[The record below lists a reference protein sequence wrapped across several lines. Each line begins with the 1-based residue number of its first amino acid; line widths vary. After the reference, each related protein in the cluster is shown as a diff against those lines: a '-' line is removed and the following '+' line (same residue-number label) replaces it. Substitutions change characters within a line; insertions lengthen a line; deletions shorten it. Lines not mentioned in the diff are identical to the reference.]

1 MKKNILNRKRKKI
14 FYPKII
20 VFLFFL
26 VIVIFYFFYIFLFY
40 DQKILKQF
48 NSIIENYSDKYQYS
62 LSVVN
67 INGLNNI
74 NEDEILNLINH
85 YKGSSIFLIPIKK
98 IAKRISQNNW
108 VKSINIKSNYKDT
121 IIINIDESKPL
132 GIYTTGI
139 QNILFSDELIIL
151 ENIANNEKIFSEL
164 IKFEGKNS
172 IYESTKLVNSLP
184 DDFIEFVDKALLINK
199 RRWNLKLKNS
209 ILLKLPENNIKE
221 ALENYKKI
229 YINFSSEELSDIA
242 TIDLRMKQK
251 IILKYKEN
259 VESIK

>member
-1 MKKNILNRKRKKI
+1 MKKSILNRRRKKI
-14 FYPKII
+14 YFPTILI
-20 VFLFFL
+20 LLFFL
-26 VIVIFYFFYIFLFY
+26 ITVIYILFFY
-40 DQKILKQF
+40 DQKIIKQF

-74 NEDEILNLINH
+74 NEDEILNLIKP

-98 IAKRISQNNW
+98 IANKISQNNW
-108 VKSINIKSNYKDT
+108 VKSINIQSNYKDT
-121 IIINIDESKPL
+121 IEINIDESKPI

-139 QNILFSDELIIL
+139 QNILFSDDLKIL
-151 ENIANNEKIFSEL
+151 ENIANNEKRFSAL

-172 IYESTKLVNSLP
+172 IHESIKLIDSFP
-184 DDFIEFVDKALLINK
+184 DDFIQYVDKAFLINQ
-199 RRWNLKLKNS
+199 RRWDLELKNS

-229 YINFSSEELSDIA
+229 YINFSNEELIEIES
-242 TIDLRMKQK
+242 IDLRMKQK
-251 IILKYKEN
+251 IILKYKEI
-259 VESIK
+259 IK

>member
-1 MKKNILNRKRKKI
+1 MKKNILNRRRKKI
-14 FYPKII
+14 YFPTILI
-20 VFLFFL
+20 LLFFL
-26 VIVIFYFFYIFLFY
+26 IIVIFIFLFY
-40 DQKILKQF
+40 DQKIFKHF

-74 NEDEILNLINH
+74 NEDEILNLIKP

-98 IAKRISQNNW
+98 IANKISQNNW
-108 VKSINIKSNYKDT
+108 VKSINIQSNYKDT
-121 IIINIDESKPL
+121 IEINIDESKPI

-139 QNILFSDELIIL
+139 QNILFSDDLKIL
-151 ENIANNEKIFSEL
+151 ENIANNEKRFSAL

-172 IYESTKLVNSLP
+172 LHESIKLIDSFP
-184 DDFIEFVDKALLINK
+184 DDFIQYVDKAFLINQ
-199 RRWNLKLKNS
+199 RRWDLELKNS

-229 YINFSSEELSDIA
+229 YINFSNEELIEIES
-242 TIDLRMKQK
+242 IDLRMKKK
-251 IILKYKEN
+251 IILKYKE
-259 VESIK
+259 SIK

>member
-1 MKKNILNRKRKKI
+1 MKKSILNRRRKKI
-14 FYPKII
+14 YFPTILI
-20 VFLFFL
+20 LLFFL
-26 VIVIFYFFYIFLFY
+26 ITVIYILFFY

-74 NEDEILNLINH
+74 NEDEILNLIKP

-98 IAKRISQNNW
+98 IAKKISQNNW
-108 VKSINIKSNYKDT
+108 VKSINIQSNYKDT
-121 IIINIDESKPL
+121 IEINIDESKPI

-139 QNILFSDELIIL
+139 QNILFSDDLKIL
-151 ENIANNEKIFSEL
+151 ENIANNEKRFSAL

-172 IYESTKLVNSLP
+172 IHESIKLIDSFP
-184 DDFIEFVDKALLINK
+184 DDFIQYVDKAFLINQ
-199 RRWNLKLKNS
+199 RRWDLELKNS

-229 YINFSSEELSDIA
+229 YINFSNEELIEIES
-242 TIDLRMKQK
+242 IDLRMKKK
-251 IILKYKEN
+251 IILKYKE
-259 VESIK
+259 SIK

>member
-1 MKKNILNRKRKKI
+1 VKKNILNRRRKKI
-14 FYPKII
+14 YFPTILI
-20 VFLFFL
+20 LLFFL
-26 VIVIFYFFYIFLFY
+26 ITVIYILFFY
-40 DQKILKQF
+40 DQKIIKQF

-74 NEDEILNLINH
+74 NEDEILNLIKP

-98 IAKRISQNNW
+98 IANKISQNNW
-108 VKSINIKSNYKDT
+108 VKSINIQSNYKDT
-121 IIINIDESKPL
+121 IEINIDESKPI

-139 QNILFSDELIIL
+139 QNILFSDDLKIL
-151 ENIANNEKIFSEL
+151 ENIANNEKRFSAL

-172 IYESTKLVNSLP
+172 LHESIKLIDSFP
-184 DDFIEFVDKALLINK
+184 DDFIQYVDKAFLINQ
-199 RRWNLKLKNS
+199 RRWNLELKNS

-229 YINFSSEELSDIA
+229 YINFSNEELIEIES
-242 TIDLRMKQK
+242 IDLRMKKK
-251 IILKYKEN
+251 IILKYKE
-259 VESIK
+259 SIK

>member
-1 MKKNILNRKRKKI
+1 MKKNILNRRRKKI
-14 FYPKII
+14 YFPTILI
-20 VFLFFL
+20 LLFFL
-26 VIVIFYFFYIFLFY
+26 IIVIYILLFY
-40 DQKILKQF
+40 DQKIFKQF

-74 NEDEILNLINH
+74 NEDEILNLIKP

-98 IAKRISQNNW
+98 IAKKISQNNW
-108 VKSINIKSNYKDT
+108 VKSINIQSNYKDT
-121 IIINIDESKPL
+121 IEINIDESKPI

-139 QNILFSDELIIL
+139 QNILFSDDLKIL
-151 ENIANNEKIFSEL
+151 ENIANNEKRFSAL

-172 IYESTKLVNSLP
+172 LHESIKLIDSFP
-184 DDFIEFVDKALLINK
+184 DDFIQYVDKAFLINQ
-199 RRWNLKLKNS
+199 RRWDLELKNS

-229 YINFSSEELSDIA
+229 YINFSNEELIEIES
-242 TIDLRMKQK
+242 IDLRMKQK
-251 IILKYKEN
+251 IILKYKE
-259 VESIK
+259 SIK

>member
-1 MKKNILNRKRKKI
+1 MKKNILNRRRKKI

-40 DQKILKQF
+40 DQKIFKQF

-74 NEDEILNLINH
+74 NEDEILNLIKP

-98 IAKRISQNNW
+98 IAKKISQNNW
-108 VKSINIKSNYKDT
+108 VKSINIQSNYKDT
-121 IIINIDESKPL
+121 IEINIDESKPI

-139 QNILFSDELIIL
+139 QNILFSDDLKIL
-151 ENIANNEKIFSEL
+151 ENIANNEKRFSAL

-172 IYESTKLVNSLP
+172 LHESIKLIDSFP
-184 DDFIEFVDKALLINK
+184 DDFIQYVDKAFLINQ
-199 RRWNLKLKNS
+199 RRWDLELKNS

-229 YINFSSEELSDIA
+229 YINFSNEELIEIES
-242 TIDLRMKQK
+242 IDLRMKKK
-251 IILKYKEN
+251 IILKYKE
-259 VESIK
+259 SIK

>member
-1 MKKNILNRKRKKI
+1 MKKNILNRRRKKI
-14 FYPKII
+14 YFPTILI
-20 VFLFFL
+20 LLFFL
-26 VIVIFYFFYIFLFY
+26 ITVIYILFFY
-40 DQKILKQF
+40 DQKIIKQF

-74 NEDEILNLINH
+74 NEDEILNLIKP

-98 IAKRISQNNW
+98 IAKKISQNNW
-108 VKSINIKSNYKDT
+108 VKSINIQSNYKDT
-121 IIINIDESKPL
+121 IEINIDESKPI

-139 QNILFSDELIIL
+139 QNILFSDDLKIL
-151 ENIANNEKIFSEL
+151 ENIANNEKRFSAL

-172 IYESTKLVNSLP
+172 IHESIKLIDTFP
-184 DDFIEFVDKALLINK
+184 DDFIQYVDKAFLINQ
-199 RRWNLKLKNS
+199 RRWDLELKNS

-229 YINFSSEELSDIA
+229 YINFSNEELIEIES
-242 TIDLRMKQK
+242 IDLRMKKK
-251 IILKYKEN
+251 IILKYKE
-259 VESIK
+259 SIK

>member
-1 MKKNILNRKRKKI
+1 MKKNILNRRRKKI
-14 FYPKII
+14 YFPTILI
-20 VFLFFL
+20 LLFFL
-26 VIVIFYFFYIFLFY
+26 IIVIYILLFY
-40 DQKILKQF
+40 DQKIFKQF

-74 NEDEILNLINH
+74 NEDEILNLIKP

-98 IAKRISQNNW
+98 IAKKISQNNW
-108 VKSINIKSNYKDT
+108 VKSINIQSNYKDT
-121 IIINIDESKPL
+121 IEINIDESKPI

-139 QNILFSDELIIL
+139 QNILFSDDLKIL
-151 ENIANNEKIFSEL
+151 ENIANNEKRFSAL

-172 IYESTKLVNSLP
+172 IHESIKLIDSFP
-184 DDFIEFVDKALLINK
+184 DDFIQYVDKAFLINQ
-199 RRWNLKLKNS
+199 RRWDLELKNS

-229 YINFSSEELSDIA
+229 YINFSNEELIEIES
-242 TIDLRMKQK
+242 IDLRMKKK
-251 IILKYKEN
+251 IILKYKE
-259 VESIK
+259 SIK

>member
-1 MKKNILNRKRKKI
+1 M
-14 FYPKII
+14 F
-20 VFLFFL
+20 
-26 VIVIFYFFYIFLFY
+26 FY
-40 DQKILKQF
+40 DQKIIRQF

-74 NEDEILNLINH
+74 NEDEILNLIKP

-98 IAKRISQNNW
+98 IANKISQNNW
-108 VKSINIKSNYKDT
+108 VKSINIQSNYKDT
-121 IIINIDESKPL
+121 IEINIDESKPI

-139 QNILFSDELIIL
+139 QNILFSDDLKIL
-151 ENIANNEKIFSEL
+151 ENIANNEKRFSAL

-172 IYESTKLVNSLP
+172 LHESIKLIDSFP
-184 DDFIEFVDKALLINK
+184 DDFIQYVDKAFLINQ
-199 RRWNLKLKNS
+199 RRWDLELKNS

-229 YINFSSEELSDIA
+229 YINFSNEELIEIES
-242 TIDLRMKQK
+242 IDLRMKKK
-251 IILKYKEN
+251 IILKYKE
-259 VESIK
+259 SIK

>member
-1 MKKNILNRKRKKI
+1 MKKSILNRRRKKI
-14 FYPKII
+14 YFPTILI
-20 VFLFFL
+20 LLFFL
-26 VIVIFYFFYIFLFY
+26 ITVIYILFFY
-40 DQKILKQF
+40 DQKIIKQF

-74 NEDEILNLINH
+74 NEDEILNLIKP

-98 IAKRISQNNW
+98 IAKKISQNNW
-108 VKSINIKSNYKDT
+108 VKSINIQSNYKDT
-121 IIINIDESKPL
+121 IEINIDESKPI

-139 QNILFSDELIIL
+139 QNILFSDDLKIL
-151 ENIANNEKIFSEL
+151 ENIANNEKRFSAL

-172 IYESTKLVNSLP
+172 IHESIKLIDSFP
-184 DDFIEFVDKALLINK
+184 DDFIQYVDKAFLINQ
-199 RRWNLKLKNS
+199 RRWDLELKNS

-229 YINFSSEELSDIA
+229 YINFSNEELIEIES
-242 TIDLRMKQK
+242 IDLRMKKK
-251 IILKYKEN
+251 IILKYKE
-259 VESIK
+259 SIK

>member
-1 MKKNILNRKRKKI
+1 MKKSILNRRRKKI
-14 FYPKII
+14 YFPTILTL
-20 VFLFFL
+20 LFFL
-26 VIVIFYFFYIFLFY
+26 ITVIYILFFY
-40 DQKILKQF
+40 DQKIIKQF

-74 NEDEILNLINH
+74 NEDEILNLIKP

-98 IAKRISQNNW
+98 IAKKISQNNW
-108 VKSINIKSNYKDT
+108 VKSINIQSNYKDT
-121 IIINIDESKPL
+121 IEINIDESKPI

-139 QNILFSDELIIL
+139 QNILFSDDLKIL
-151 ENIANNEKIFSEL
+151 ENIINNEKRFSAL

-172 IYESTKLVNSLP
+172 IHESIKLIDSFP
-184 DDFIEFVDKALLINK
+184 DDFIQYVDKAFLINQ
-199 RRWNLKLKNS
+199 RRWDLELKNS

-229 YINFSSEELSDIA
+229 YINFSNEELIEIES
-242 TIDLRMKQK
+242 IDLRMKKK
-251 IILKYKEN
+251 IILKYKE
-259 VESIK
+259 SIK

>member
-1 MKKNILNRKRKKI
+1 MKKSILNRRRKKI
-14 FYPKII
+14 YFPTILTL
-20 VFLFFL
+20 LFFL
-26 VIVIFYFFYIFLFY
+26 ITVIYILFFY
-40 DQKILKQF
+40 DQKIIKQF

-74 NEDEILNLINH
+74 NEDEILNLIKP

-98 IAKRISQNNW
+98 IANKISQNNW
-108 VKSINIKSNYKDT
+108 VKSINIQSNYKDT
-121 IIINIDESKPL
+121 IEINIDESKPI

-139 QNILFSDELIIL
+139 QNILFSDDLKIL
-151 ENIANNEKIFSEL
+151 ENIANNEKRFSAL

-172 IYESTKLVNSLP
+172 IHESIKLIDSFP
-184 DDFIEFVDKALLINK
+184 DDFIQYVDKAFLINQ
-199 RRWNLKLKNS
+199 RRWDLELKNS

-229 YINFSSEELSDIA
+229 YINFSNEELIEIES
-242 TIDLRMKQK
+242 IDLRMKQK

-259 VESIK
+259 IK

>member
-1 MKKNILNRKRKKI
+1 MKKNILNRRRKKI
-14 FYPKII
+14 YFPII
-20 VFLFFL
+20 LILLFFL
-26 VIVIFYFFYIFLFY
+26 IIIIYILLFY
-40 DQKILKQF
+40 DQKIFKQF

-74 NEDEILNLINH
+74 NEDEILNLIKP

-98 IAKRISQNNW
+98 IANKISQNNW
-108 VKSINIKSNYKDT
+108 VKSINIQSNYKDT
-121 IIINIDESKPL
+121 IEINIDESKPI

-139 QNILFSDELIIL
+139 QNILFSDDLKIL
-151 ENIANNEKIFSEL
+151 ENIANNEKRFSAL

-172 IYESTKLVNSLP
+172 LHESIKLIDSFP
-184 DDFIEFVDKALLINK
+184 DDFIQYVDKAFLINQ
-199 RRWNLKLKNS
+199 RRWDLELKNS

-229 YINFSSEELSDIA
+229 YINFSNEELIEIES
-242 TIDLRMKQK
+242 IDLRMKKK
-251 IILKYKEN
+251 IILKYKE
-259 VESIK
+259 SIK

>member
-1 MKKNILNRKRKKI
+1 MKKSILNRRRKKI
-14 FYPKII
+14 YFPTILI
-20 VFLFFL
+20 LLFFL
-26 VIVIFYFFYIFLFY
+26 IIVIYVFLFY
-40 DQKILKQF
+40 DQKIFKHF

-74 NEDEILNLINH
+74 NEDEILNLIKP

-98 IAKRISQNNW
+98 IANKISQNNW

-121 IIINIDESKPL
+121 IEINIDESKPI

-139 QNILFSDELIIL
+139 QNILFSDDLKIL
-151 ENIANNEKIFSEL
+151 ENIANNEKRFSAL

-172 IYESTKLVNSLP
+172 LHESIKLIDSFP
-184 DDFIEFVDKALLINK
+184 DDFIQYVDKAFLINQ
-199 RRWNLKLKNS
+199 RRWDLELKNS

-229 YINFSSEELSDIA
+229 YINFSNEELIEIES
-242 TIDLRMKQK
+242 IDLRMKQK
-251 IILKYKEN
+251 IILKYKE
-259 VESIK
+259 SIK

>member
-1 MKKNILNRKRKKI
+1 MKKSILNRRRKKI
-14 FYPKII
+14 YFPTILTL
-20 VFLFFL
+20 LFFL
-26 VIVIFYFFYIFLFY
+26 ITVIYILFFY
-40 DQKILKQF
+40 DQKIIKQF

-74 NEDEILNLINH
+74 NEDEILNLIKP

-98 IAKRISQNNW
+98 IANKISQNNW
-108 VKSINIKSNYKDT
+108 VKSINIQSNYKDT
-121 IIINIDESKPL
+121 IEINIDESKPI

-139 QNILFSDELIIL
+139 QNILFSDDLKIL
-151 ENIANNEKIFSEL
+151 ENIANNEKRFSAL

-172 IYESTKLVNSLP
+172 LHESIKLIDSFP
-184 DDFIEFVDKALLINK
+184 DDFIQYVDKAFLINQ
-199 RRWNLKLKNS
+199 RRWDLELKNS

-229 YINFSSEELSDIA
+229 YINFSNEELIEIES
-242 TIDLRMKQK
+242 IDLRMKQK

-259 VESIK
+259 IK

>member
-1 MKKNILNRKRKKI
+1 VKKNILNRRRKKI
-14 FYPKII
+14 YFPTILI
-20 VFLFFL
+20 LLFFL
-26 VIVIFYFFYIFLFY
+26 IIVIYIFLFY
-40 DQKILKQF
+40 DQKIFKQF

-74 NEDEILNLINH
+74 NEDEILNLIKP

-98 IAKRISQNNW
+98 IAKKISQNNW
-108 VKSINIKSNYKDT
+108 VKSINIQSNYKDT
-121 IIINIDESKPL
+121 IEINIDESKPI

-139 QNILFSDELIIL
+139 QNILFSDDLKIL
-151 ENIANNEKIFSEL
+151 ENIANNEKRFSAL

-172 IYESTKLVNSLP
+172 IHESIKLIDSFP
-184 DDFIEFVDKALLINK
+184 DDFQQYVDKAFLINQ
-199 RRWNLKLKNS
+199 RRWDLELKNS

-229 YINFSSEELSDIA
+229 YINFSNEELIEIES
-242 TIDLRMKQK
+242 IDLRMKK
-251 IILKYKEN
+251 NIILKYKE
-259 VESIK
+259 SIK

>member
-1 MKKNILNRKRKKI
+1 MKKNILNRRRKKI
-14 FYPKII
+14 YFPTILI
-20 VFLFFL
+20 LLFFL
-26 VIVIFYFFYIFLFY
+26 IIVIYIFLFY
-40 DQKILKQF
+40 DQKIFKQF

-74 NEDEILNLINH
+74 NEDEILNLIKP

-98 IAKRISQNNW
+98 IAKKISQNNW
-108 VKSINIKSNYKDT
+108 VKSINIQSNYKDT
-121 IIINIDESKPL
+121 IEINIDESKPI

-139 QNILFSDELIIL
+139 QNILFSDDLKIL
-151 ENIANNEKIFSEL
+151 ENIANNEKRFSAL

-172 IYESTKLVNSLP
+172 LHESIKLIDSFP
-184 DDFIEFVDKALLINK
+184 DDFIQYVDKAFLINQ
-199 RRWNLKLKNS
+199 RRWDLELKNS

-229 YINFSSEELSDIA
+229 YINFSNEELIEIES
-242 TIDLRMKQK
+242 IDLRMKQK
-251 IILKYKEN
+251 IILKYKE
-259 VESIK
+259 SIK

>member
-1 MKKNILNRKRKKI
+1 MKKSILNRRRKKI
-14 FYPKII
+14 YFPTILI
-20 VFLFFL
+20 LLFFL
-26 VIVIFYFFYIFLFY
+26 ITVIYILFFY
-40 DQKILKQF
+40 DQKIIKQF

-74 NEDEILNLINH
+74 NEDEILNFIKP
-85 YKGSSIFLIPIKK
+85 YEGSSIFLIPIKK
-98 IAKRISQNNW
+98 IANKISQNNW
-108 VKSINIKSNYKDT
+108 VKSINIQSNYKDT
-121 IIINIDESKPL
+121 IEINIDESKPI

-139 QNILFSDELIIL
+139 QNILFSDDLKIL
-151 ENIANNEKIFSEL
+151 ENIANNEKRFSAL

-172 IYESTKLVNSLP
+172 LHESIKLIDSFP
-184 DDFIEFVDKALLINK
+184 DDFIQYVDKAFLINQ
-199 RRWNLKLKNS
+199 RRWDLELKNS

-229 YINFSSEELSDIA
+229 YINFSNEELIEIES
-242 TIDLRMKQK
+242 IDLRMKQK

-259 VESIK
+259 IK

>member
-1 MKKNILNRKRKKI
+1 MKKSILNRRRKKI
-14 FYPKII
+14 YFPTILI
-20 VFLFFL
+20 LLFFL
-26 VIVIFYFFYIFLFY
+26 ITVIYILFFY
-40 DQKILKQF
+40 DQKIIKQF

-74 NEDEILNLINH
+74 NEDEILNLIKP

-98 IAKRISQNNW
+98 IANKISQNNW

-121 IIINIDESKPL
+121 IEINIDESKPI

-139 QNILFSDELIIL
+139 QNILFSDDLKIL
-151 ENIANNEKIFSEL
+151 ENIANNEKRFSAL

-172 IYESTKLVNSLP
+172 IHESIKLIDSFP
-184 DDFIEFVDKALLINK
+184 DDFIQYVDKAFLINQ
-199 RRWNLKLKNS
+199 RRWDLELKNS

-229 YINFSSEELSDIA
+229 YINFSNEELIEIES
-242 TIDLRMKQK
+242 IDLRMKK
-251 IILKYKEN
+251 NIILKYKE
-259 VESIK
+259 SIK